1 MLGDNEYGINCL
13 KQLNGHIHIILG
25 NHDSTIRVE
34 LYKKCPNIVSIDY
47 ALQLKLNKNYFF
59 LCHYPVITSNY
70 DDQKEW
76 TKHLINLHGHTHSK
90 NKFYSDNCYMYNVGL
105 DSHNNYPVELNEIIN
120 DIKEKKDI
128 LDDSIGDQPW
138 FY

>member
-1 MLGDNEYGINCL
+1 
-13 KQLNGHIHIILG
+13 
-25 NHDSTIRVE
+25 
-34 LYKKCPNIVSIDY
+34 
-47 ALQLKLNKNYFF
+47 
-59 LCHYPVITSNY
+59 
-70 DDQKEW
+70 
-76 TKHLINLHGHTHSK
+76 
-90 NKFYSDNCYMYNVGL
+90 MYNIGL